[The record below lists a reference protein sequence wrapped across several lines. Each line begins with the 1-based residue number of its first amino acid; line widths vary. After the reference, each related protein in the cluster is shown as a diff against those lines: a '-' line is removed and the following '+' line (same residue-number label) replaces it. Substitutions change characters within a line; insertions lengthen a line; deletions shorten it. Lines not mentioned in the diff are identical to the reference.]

1 MTLSANNPCSGGCG
15 KVRSVVTSEDA
26 GKQWL
31 CNECRTKPRIRKHF
45 IAMSGSH
52 GCLPDYCEVY
62 TSLDNAVDDLAHA
75 FDLGRTRKARLLAD
89 SYLELNSS
97 RDGAQY
103 CEITEC
109 TCDNPGQHSENGV
122 DLADYLETTKEVK

>member
-31 CNECRTKPRIRKHF
+31 CNECWTKPRIRKHF
-45 IAMSGSH
+45 IAMSGDH
-52 GCLPDYCEVY
+52 GCLPDYCDVFVTY
-62 TSLDNAVDDLAHA
+62 QNAVDSLADM
-75 FDLGRTRKARLLAD
+75 FSLGRTRKARLFAD
-89 SYLELNSS
+89 RTLELNSS

-109 TCDNPGQHSENGV
+109 TCDNPAKHSDNGV
-122 DLADYLETTKEVK
+122 DLDEFIEKEVK